1 MHHSN
6 KNNSHHILYLVL
18 LTSVLG
24 LFSMQSCSL
33 FDKEEPIPAYI
44 QIDTITVT
52 SSLETQ
58 GFPSAKIID
67 AWVYANG
74 IFVGAFELP
83 ASIPVLDTGEIEII
97 VYAGIKENGISGV
110 SMIYPFYNAY
120 TTTQNL
126 VAGETINLTP
136 NVVYKPAAGIT
147 FSLLERFESSNAFE
161 DNGTNVSLTTTTDP
175 TLVFE
180 GNRSAFTTMQDD
192 LDTFRVVASNP
203 IIFPGADK
211 QMFLE
216 LDYRCDIPFNVCVKC
231 NTNAQPIYDEVLTV
245 TSKEIWN
252 KIYIN
257 LNPSLQFFSQYSP
270 ESIQL
275 EFRAIN
281 PDTSVAQIYFDNIKI
296 IQSK

>member
-1 MHHSN
+1 MHLFN
-6 KNNSHHILYLVL
+6 KFRIHTGISLMGIFGVL
-18 LTSVLG
+18 SLTSLP
-24 LFSMQSCSL
+24 SCSL
-33 FDKEEPIPAYI
+33 FDKEEAIPSYI
-44 QIDTITVT
+44 HIDTITVT

-67 AWVYANG
+67 AWVYVNG

-83 ASIPVLDTGEIEII
+83 TSIPVLDTGEAEII

-120 TTTQNL
+120 STTQQL
-126 VAGETINLTP
+126 TAGETLNLSP

-175 TLVFE
+175 ALVFE
-180 GNRSAFTTMQDD
+180 GNRSAFATMQDD
-192 LDTFRVVASNP
+192 IDTFRVVASNP
-203 IIFPGADK
+203 ILFPGADK

-216 LDYRCDIPFNVCVKC
+216 LDYRCDIPFNVWVKC
-231 NTNAQPIYDEVLTV
+231 NTNDQPIYDEVLTV
-245 TSKEIWN
+245 TSKESWN

-257 LNPSLQFFSQYSP
+257 LNPTLQFFSQYSP

-281 PDTSVAQIYFDNIKI
+281 PDTAVAQIFFDNIKI
-296 IQSK
+296 IQTK

>member
-1 MHHSN
+1 MHLSN
-6 KNNSHHILYLVL
+6 NTGVRTFIALIAL
-18 LTSVLG
+18 LCVMSLSP
-24 LFSMQSCSL
+24 LQSCAL
-33 FDKEEPIPAYI
+33 FDQEEPIPSYI
-44 QIDTITVT
+44 HIDTITVS

-67 AWVYANG
+67 AWVYVNG

-83 ASIPVLDTGEIEII
+83 TSIPVLDTGEAEII

-120 TTTQNL
+120 TTTQQL
-126 VAGETINLTP
+126 KAGETLTLSP

-161 DNGTNVSLTTTTDP
+161 DNGTDVSLTTTTDP
-175 TLVFE
+175 LLVFE

-216 LDYRCDIPFNVCVKC
+216 LDYRCDIPFNVWVKC
-231 NTNAQPIYDEVLTV
+231 NTNDQPIYDEVLTV
-245 TSKEIWN
+245 TSKESWN

-257 LNPSLQFFSQYSP
+257 LNPTLQFFSQYAP

-281 PDTSVAQIYFDNIKI
+281 SDTSVAQIFYDNVKI
-296 IQSK
+296 IQTK